1 MDEIFGGNGYHDP
14 DIYDYYDAETDT
26 WEDWH
31 QIGNGSYDYDTI
43 ADAFEGDP
51 DATWNVD

>member
-1 MDEIFGGNGYHDP
+1 MT

-31 QIGNGSYDYDTI
+31 QVGNGVYDYDTI